1 MEQLEREHRG
11 EMRGAMSEVSMA
23 DVETFYR
30 RWEGA
35 GAHLVQHWAVWESE
49 AAKFFG
55 VDLKS
60 SSNSSEVR
68 DGVEAEA
75 ESVIMHGVMKL
86 VRSVVV
92 SPGNSVKHAM
102 RETDPLVLEMAEKVL
117 GHLGTFSAVICAER
131 RFRAGELAADWSLSM
146 TGGRAIVRSEFRGP
160 KKEVE
165 H

>member
-55 VDLKS
+55 V
-60 SSNSSEVR
+60 
-68 DGVEAEA
+68 EAEA
-75 ESVIMHGVMKL
+75 ESVLMHGVMKL

-102 RETDPLVLEMAEKVL
+102 RETDPVVLEMAEKVL